1 MNRLNRLL
9 DRMFTTDQMEWPK
22 LRSMFLTLVLD
33 QFFIFFIGMLS
44 TALVSSVGEAAIA
57 AVSMVGTVNGMVS
70 LVFSS
75 LASGGA
81 LVVARAKGRNDPD
94 GIRRTIGEV
103 TGLCGTVATVL
114 SVLLYVFAGSIVNLL
129 YPSVEPLLTEYAVRY
144 MRMMAISF
152 IPFSVFNAIFC
163 IFRNLGD
170 TRSSLF
176 LTIAINVTHLLL
188 SLLFINGLGMG
199 VSGSGLAYIL
209 ARLLGMGL
217 ALLWILRF
225 ANHYGVVWK
234 DFFHFRRST
243 TREILSLG
251 MPMTVESLLMQG
263 GMLLV
268 QVYLAGL
275 TTTDLAAHAVAN
287 SILNLYNTTAGALV
301 TISGTVCGQCFGAG
315 RQDLVRKYCYGLIR
329 AGRFVLLATVLLL
342 YPLTPLLLQLYNAT
356 SEGAAIIYRA
366 LRIAAVAMPLLY
378 CDAYIPAIVLRVVG
392 DSMFVSTVSVLGLAM
407 GRCLLG
413 YLLTVPAGLG
423 VIGIWIGMAVE
434 WFLRALALRI
444 RSKGRLME
452 KAAPG

>member
-1 MNRLNRLL
+1 MNRLNRSL
-9 DRMFTTDQMEWPK
+9 DRLFTTDQMEWPQ
-22 LRSMFLTLVLD
+22 LRTMFLTLVLD
-33 QFFIFFIGMLS
+33 QFFIFFISMLS

-103 TGLCGTVATVL
+103 TGLCCTVATVL
-114 SVLLYVFAGSIVNLL
+114 SAVLFVSAESIVRAL

-170 TRSSLF
+170 TRSALF
-176 LTIAINVTHLLL
+176 LTIVINVSHLLL
-188 SLLFINGLGMG
+188 SLLFINGMGMG
-199 VSGSGLAYIL
+199 VSGSGLSYIL
-209 ARLLGMGL
+209 ARLLGMIL
-217 ALLWILRF
+217 ALVWILRY
-225 ANHYGVVWK
+225 ANHYGVTFR
-234 DFFHFRRST
+234 DFFRFRRGT

-315 RQDLVRKYCYGLIR
+315 RRDLVKQYCYGLIR
-329 AGRFVLLATVLLL
+329 AGRFVLLATVLIL
-342 YPLTPLLLQLYNAT
+342 YPLTPLLLRLYNAT
-356 SEGAAIIYRA
+356 PEGAAIIYKA
-366 LRIAAVAMPLLY
+366 LLIAAAAMPIVY
-378 CDAYIPAIVLRVVG
+378 CDAYIPAMVLRVVG
-392 DSMFVSTVSVLGLAM
+392 DSMFVSTVSVLGLAL
-407 GRCLLG
+407 GRCLIG
-413 YLLTVPAGLG
+413 YTLTIPLGLG
-423 VIGIWIGMAVE
+423 VIGIWIGLVSEWVFRAAV
-434 WFLRALALRI
+434 LRVRA
-444 RSKGRLME
+444 GRKLQDQT
-452 KAAPG
+452 G